1 MTLDSKIASIEPRHP
16 KASHLL
22 FLSLILRDIAMLQII
37 YLIAFTI
44 LAFLAIGNLIRSL
57 IGFSMDVP
65 QSRAMSNPN
74 FRGYSYQA
82 GAVPHPELLDDMG
95 NVTSEPLLIMKSI
108 SIEDARAKL
117 DALYHDDRPRSTES
131 EN

>member
-1 MTLDSKIASIEPRHP
+1 
-16 KASHLL
+16 
-22 FLSLILRDIAMLQII
+22 MLQII

-74 FRGYSYQA
+74 FRGYGYQS
-82 GAVPHPELLDDMG
+82 GTVPHPELLDEMG
-95 NVTSEPLLIMKSI
+95 NMTSEPLLIMKSI
-108 SIEDARAKL
+108 SIEDARTRL
-117 DALYHDDRPRSTES
+117 DALYHDDLPRSAEG

>member
-1 MTLDSKIASIEPRHP
+1 
-16 KASHLL
+16 
-22 FLSLILRDIAMLQII
+22 MLQII

-65 QSRAMSNPN
+65 QQRTMSNPN
-74 FRGYSYQA
+74 FQGYSYRS
-82 GAVPHPELLDDMG
+82 GTVPHPELLDEMG

-108 SIEDARAKL
+108 SVEDARARL
-117 DALYHDDRPRSTES
+117 DALYNDDSPKSAEGES
-131 EN
+131 